1 MSDTLKRLGS
11 TSELIIEIPHP
22 ELVDDECVECWR
34 EESHRADT
42 DPNYDPT
49 KPAPPCT
56 HKPPLVAGGYID
68 DQSKWYD
75 GTGEW
80 LLYALVFLSGFVLA
94 LVALY
99 ALEFWL

>member
-1 MSDTLKRLGS
+1 MPKFKFNNTFHGLNGS
-11 TSELIIEIPHP
+11 KK
-22 ELVDDECVECWR
+22 VECEASVSDLLPDEDYDSFMR
-34 EESHRADT
+34 EMLEADT
-42 DPNYDPT
+42 NPDYDPEV
-49 KPAPPCT
+49 
-56 HKPPLVAGGYID
+56 PLVAGGYID

-80 LLYALVFLSGFVLA
+80 LLYLLGFLSGALLA